1 MSITTGP
8 FGGLPDGP
16 CVRAGLV
23 ARVGGRGSRAGEPTG
38 DAVRWPLASG
48 SPGLATLGVTDAAF
62 TVPVGLFT
70 ACGPSYI
77 TCRQQLVPK

>member
-8 FGGLPDGP
+8 FGGLPDAP

-23 ARVGGRGSRAGEPTG
+23 ARDGGRGSRAGEPTG